1 MNSFK
6 KIYLLLHIASFLLS
20 CSEKELVG
28 FTGPFEVVNGDTI
41 RFTIPKYELYNQDS
55 VLTTNKDLKG
65 KIHVMAF
72 FFTSC
77 PGTCPVITGNLLALH
92 QKFKDNENVHIVSV
106 SIDPNNDTF
115 ARLKEYANGYGIDTK
130 SWSFL
135 RGDEAYTH
143 DFMEQRLYQSVVKD
157 KNVPGGFDHSSNVL
171 LVDKEGRLRS
181 FYEGTDKSQIDV
193 LIKDVASLLE
203 NE

>member
-1 MNSFK
+1 M
-6 KIYLLLHIASFLLS
+6 
-20 CSEKELVG
+20 
-28 FTGPFEVVNGDTI
+28 
-41 RFTIPKYELYNQDS
+41 
-55 VLTTNKDLKG
+55 LTTNKDLKG